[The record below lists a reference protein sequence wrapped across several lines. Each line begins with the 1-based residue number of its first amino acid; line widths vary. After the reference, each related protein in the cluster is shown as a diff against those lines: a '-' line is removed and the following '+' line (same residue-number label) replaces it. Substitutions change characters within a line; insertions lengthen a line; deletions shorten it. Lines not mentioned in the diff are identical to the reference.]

1 MTTTA
6 QPESYRASKCN
17 GVYRRELCAAYHNI
31 KLRKGDDELVMRA
44 MRAVKMAI
52 RYSSRCTG

>member
-6 QPESYRASKCN
+6 QPGSYRASKCN

-31 KLRKGDDELVMRA
+31 KLRKGDDELVVRA

-52 RYSSRCTG
+52 RYK